1 MRGKGK
7 ASAGILERL
16 LGRPDSSPHGEL
28 RLPGPLAGVCSP
40 AHQEADSMGAQ
51 QVHDRRSSLALSS
64 PAETCAGGSGLIL
77 RVWVPAHNPNSVET
91 APEAKPTGGAL
102 CLLLIGE
109 CTASREVRLLGEEEE
124 AQPRQAESPACPELS
139 EPPVQQSSRS
149 SQKPHLA
156 EFLSRGFSAMGET
169 CPELP
174 CF

>member
-1 MRGKGK
+1 MPSKCMTDVG
-7 ASAGILERL
+7 
-16 LGRPDSSPHGEL
+16 
-28 RLPGPLAGVCSP
+28 
-40 AHQEADSMGAQ
+40 
-51 QVHDRRSSLALSS
+51 SLALSS
-64 PAETCAGGSGLIL
+64 LAETCASGSGLIL

-102 CLLLIGE
+102 CLRLIGE
-109 CTASREVRLLGEEEE
+109 CTASREVRLLGEEEA